1 MKQLV
6 AATLL
11 TCATVPASLL
21 FTQSAYADTVTN
33 CYPVTQ
39 TEVIQNPADHPSA
52 YADGYSEGRQSARKG
67 EAYRPR
73 TVGGEFGRGFEDGY
87 WGHEFTG
94 QEYAV
99 PNRVR
104 EYTTQHCNTYTT
116 SSDDDHDHY
125 FEPNR
130 RDVSHEIN
138 QIYQEQL
145 GRNADPEGLRTFQRA
160 YENGWSLERIR
171 DEIDNSEEGQ
181 NRW

>member
-1 MKQLV
+1 MKGLV

-11 TCATVPASLL
+11 TCATAPASLF

-33 CYPVTQ
+33 CYPVIQ

-67 EAYRPR
+67 EAYQPR

-87 WGHEFTG
+87 WGRGFTG
-94 QEYAV
+94 QDYAV

-104 EYTTQHCNTYTT
+104 EFTAQHCDTYTT
-116 SSDDDHDHY
+116 SSDDNRRYSERD
-125 FEPNR
+125 R
-130 RDVSHEIN
+130 RDVRREIN
-138 QIYQEQL
+138 RIYREEL
-145 GRNADPEGLRTFQRA
+145 GRDADPKGLRTFQRA

>member
-1 MKQLV
+1 MKGLV

-11 TCATVPASLL
+11 TCATAPASLF

-33 CYPVTQ
+33 CYPVIQ

-67 EAYRPR
+67 EAYQPR

-87 WGHEFTG
+87 WGRGFTG
-94 QEYAV
+94 QDYAV

-104 EYTTQHCNTYTT
+104 EFTAQHCDTYTT
-116 SSDDDHDHY
+116 SSDDDRRYSERD
-125 FEPNR
+125 R
-130 RDVSHEIN
+130 RDVRREIN
-138 QIYQEQL
+138 RIYQEEL
-145 GRNADPEGLRTFQRA
+145 GRDADPKGLRTFQRA